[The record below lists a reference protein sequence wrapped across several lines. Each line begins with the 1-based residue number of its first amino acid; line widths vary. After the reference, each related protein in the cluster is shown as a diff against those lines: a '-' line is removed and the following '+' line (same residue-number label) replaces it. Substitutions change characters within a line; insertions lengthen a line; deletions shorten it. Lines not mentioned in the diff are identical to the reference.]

1 MVLVQVYVAKQQ
13 DLTQQRDAVIQW
25 IESKRSAASSRGTDT
40 LMPGRPSGQLTETQ
54 GSLDPLSFPIDS
66 ADPTISTDEDTAVHV
81 DKKAESSLLQD
92 KVNEFI
98 SAFEA
103 LDPIWLNAVS
113 GTPSGTVLADWLDG
127 NMQFFTRALGT
138 MFKNE
143 TSASCGSAGMMNAE
157 QGPVAVTPSGN
168 AKHGKRHTFQSVQ
181 SGTGP
186 PKQ

>member
-1 MVLVQVYVAKQQ
+1 MAKLQA
-13 DLTQQRDAVIQW
+13 LTQQRDTVRQW
-25 IESKRSAASSRGTDT
+25 FESKGSAASTQCTDA
-40 LMPGRPSGQLTETQ
+40 LMPGRPSGQLPATQ
-54 GSLDPLSFPIDS
+54 RSLDPQIRAFPIDS

-138 MFKNE
+138 MFNNE

-157 QGPVAVTPSGN
+157 QGPVAVTTSGN
-168 AKHGKRHTFQSVQ
+168 AKHGKRHTFQSVPL
-181 SGTGP
+181 GTGP